1 MEYITDQPVGKG
13 LIYNNSVMIPF
24 DYNIPKDTELYRI
37 MSTNPHDAAEKKRI
51 KEEADREFNDLAE
64 QSVPVP
70 SANDDDDLEI

>member
-1 MEYITDQPVGKG
+1 
-13 LIYNNSVMIPF
+13 MIPF

-64 QSVPVP
+64 KSVPVP